1 LKELEPL
8 DDTIIDNVHAE
19 EHLVDESN
27 DSSAYTRYIELR
39 NLSQS
44 LKTENYRHYY
54 IHMEDS
60 LDRLIDRTEIQ
71 YQVKSNEDNKKDV
84 QQQE

>member
-1 LKELEPL
+1 M
-8 DDTIIDNVHAE
+8 
-19 EHLVDESN
+19 
-27 DSSAYTRYIELR
+27 
-39 NLSQS
+39 SQS

-84 QQQE
+84 QQQEDVVTAEKKTRLTTHK